1 MKACNPFI
9 KILFLGVW
17 ILVFGSCEK
26 FVNIAPP
33 NDQLVG
39 SSVFSSDRTATAAMT
54 GIYSSMMSS
63 YSSLLNTQL
72 SMLCGLSA
80 DEFKDY
86 SGLPDQQQYYQ
97 NSLTPGNNQVLS
109 LWKSTYSYIYQANA
123 VLEGLKQSTGI
134 SYEVK
139 RELEGEAKCFRAV
152 CNFYLLN
159 LYGNI
164 PLVTSTNYQT
174 NDSLSRSSSIL
185 VYQQIIADCKDA
197 QNLLASDY
205 SFSIGGRVRPNRF
218 AVTALLARVYLFMKD
233 WKNAETQAD
242 SVISRTDLYTLS
254 NDLNQV
260 FLANSS
266 EALWQL
272 EPIQP
277 GLNTGE
283 GNAFI
288 LTSFPNSVALSDSL
302 ISAFEPNDKR
312 RANWI
317 DSIIVSG
324 QSYYFPY
331 KYKVQSGTPVTEY
344 CMVLRLAE
352 QYLIRAEARA
362 EQDNLSGAAQDL
374 NLIRIRAG
382 LSSTPAIDQNSLLI
396 AIQQERRIE
405 LFTENGMRWLDL
417 KRAGQATAILGS
429 SKNEWKS
436 TDSLYPI
443 PLSELQN
450 DTRLIQNPGY

>member
-1 MKACNPFI
+1 MKTSNSFI

-26 FVNIAPP
+26 FVDIVAP

-39 SSVFSSDRTATAAMT
+39 SSVFTSDRTATAAMT

-72 SMLCGLSA
+72 STLCGLSA

-86 SGLPDQQQYYQ
+86 SGLSDQQQFYQ

-134 SYEVK
+134 SNEVQ

-164 PLVTSTNYQT
+164 PLATSTNYQT
-174 NDSLSRSSSIL
+174 NDTLSRSSSIL

-197 QNLLASDY
+197 QNLLKDDY
-205 SFSIGGRVRPNRF
+205 SFSGGERVRPNHF
-218 AVTALLARVYLFMKD
+218 AATALLARVYLFMED
-233 WKNAETQAD
+233 WKNAEAEAD
-242 SVISRTDLYTLS
+242 SVIGRPDLFTLS
-254 NDLNQV
+254 ADLNQV

-266 EALWQL
+266 ESIWQM
-272 EPIQP
+272 EPVQP
-277 GLNTGE
+277 GINTRE
-283 GNAFI
+283 GNIFI
-288 LTSFPNSVALSDSL
+288 LNSFPNSVALSDSVL
-302 ISAFEPNDKR
+302 TAFEPNDNR
-312 RANWI
+312 RTNWI
-317 DSIIVSG
+317 DSVFVGS
-324 QSYYFPY
+324 QTFYFPF
-331 KYKVQSGTPVTEY
+331 KYKIKSGSPVTEY
-344 CMVLRLAE
+344 CMVFRLSE
-352 QYLIRAEARA
+352 LYLIRAEARA
-362 EQDNLSGAAQDL
+362 QQDNLSGATDDL
-374 NLIRIRAG
+374 NQIRNRAG
-382 LSSTPAIDQNSLLI
+382 LSNTTALTQNEI
-396 AIQQERRIE
+396 INAIQQERRVE
-405 LFTENGMRWLDL
+405 FFTEDGMRWLDL
-417 KRAGQATAILGS
+417 VRTGQATAVLGS
-429 SKNEWKS
+429 SKNGWKS

-450 DTRLIQNPGY
+450 DTKLIQNPGY